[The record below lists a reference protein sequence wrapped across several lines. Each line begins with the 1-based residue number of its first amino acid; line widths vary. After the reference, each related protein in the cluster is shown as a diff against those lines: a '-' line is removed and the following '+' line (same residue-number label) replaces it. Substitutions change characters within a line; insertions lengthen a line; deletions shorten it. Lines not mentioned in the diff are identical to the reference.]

1 MDTVREIL
9 SMKHTG
15 GLMLVGV
22 GGFLGSVARYGVT
35 LLVAPVVTG
44 FPLPTLLVNILG
56 SFLIGFLGELAIST
70 TLVTP
75 EARLF
80 LVTGFCGGFTTFS
93 AYMFENTALL
103 KDGQLF
109 YAAIYLAGSI
119 AGGFIALYTGTLL
132 AKLWT

>member
-1 MDTVREIL
+1 
-9 SMKHTG
+9 MKHASAIA
-15 GLMLVGV
+15 LVGL
-22 GGFLGSVARYGVT
+22 GGFLGSVGRYVVA
-35 LLVAPVVTG
+35 LLLAPVATG
-44 FPLPTLLVNILG
+44 FPFSTLTVNILG
-56 SFLIGFLGELAIST
+56 SFLIGFLSELAIST
-70 TLVTP
+70 TLVSP

-93 AYMFENTALL
+93 AYMFENAALL

-119 AGGFIALYTGTLL
+119 AGGFIALYTGILL

>member
-1 MDTVREIL
+1 
-9 SMKHTG
+9 MKHTG
-15 GLMLVGV
+15 AVMLVGA
-22 GGFLGSVARYGVT
+22 GGFLGSVARYVVA
-35 LLVAPVVTG
+35 LLLAPVASG
-44 FPLPTLLVNILG
+44 FPLPTLLVNIFG

-70 TLVTP
+70 TLVSP

-93 AYMFENTALL
+93 AYMFENTVLL

-109 YAAIYLAGSI
+109 YATMYLAGSI

>member
-1 MDTVREIL
+1 MN
-9 SMKHTG
+9 HG
-15 GLMLVGV
+15 GAVALVGV
-22 GGFLGSVARYGVT
+22 GGFLGSVARYV
-35 LLVAPVVTG
+35 VALMFAPIAQG
-44 FPLPTLLVNILG
+44 FPFATLTVNIVG
-56 SFLIGFLGELAIST
+56 SFLIGLLSELAVST
-70 TLVTP
+70 TLVSP

-109 YAAIYLAGSI
+109 YTAIYLAGSI
-119 AGGFIALYTGTLL
+119 VGGLVALYTGTLL

>member
-1 MDTVREIL
+1 
-9 SMKHTG
+9 MKHAG
-15 GLMLVGV
+15 AVMLVGM
-22 GGFLGSVARYGVT
+22 GGFLGSVARYGVA
-35 LLVAPVVTG
+35 LLVAPVLTG

-56 SFLIGFLGELAIST
+56 SFLIGFLSELAIST
-70 TLVTP
+70 TLVSP

-93 AYMFENTALL
+93 AYMFEHTALL

-109 YAAIYLAGSI
+109 YASLYLGGSI
-119 AGGFIALYTGTLL
+119 AGGLIALYTGALL

>member
-1 MDTVREIL
+1 
-9 SMKHTG
+9 MKDAG
-15 GLMLVGV
+15 ALMLVGT
-22 GGFLGSVARYGVT
+22 GGFLGSVARYVVA
-35 LLVAPVVTG
+35 LLFSPLAPG
-44 FPLPTLLVNILG
+44 FPFATFTVNILG
-56 SFLIGFLGELAIST
+56 SFLIGILSELAVST
-70 TLVTP
+70 TLVSP

-109 YAAIYLAGSI
+109 YAGIYLAGSI
-119 AGGFIALYTGTLL
+119 AGGMIALYTGTLL